1 MRYGIPGVVVLAG
14 LGLMIFGD
22 SDVELQGGAGIVGAG
37 LAILLMNVLFR
48 VGLYNDRDRDQE
60 EEARVFFEQH
70 GRWPDDP
77 A

>member
-1 MRYGIPGVVVLAG
+1 MRYGIAGVVVLVG
-14 LGLMIFGD
+14 LGLMIFGN

-60 EEARVFFEQH
+60 EEARAFYERH
-70 GRWPDDP
+70 GRWPDET